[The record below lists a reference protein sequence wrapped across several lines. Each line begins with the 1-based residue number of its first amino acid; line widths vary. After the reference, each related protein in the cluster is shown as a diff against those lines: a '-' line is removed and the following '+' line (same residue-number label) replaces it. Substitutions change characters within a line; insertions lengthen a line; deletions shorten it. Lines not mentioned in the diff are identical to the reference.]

1 MDYQYY
7 NYCKEI
13 IDLIVKIISDNQSD
27 FMKNMYA
34 DQLKYG
40 QYLKSRLSTNSIKEK
55 VKIY

>member
-55 VKIY
+55 YH